1 MIFLNKYPTVKLD
14 NGKRVVNYSSP
25 RPYTFHTG
33 EVLEASKNREDK
45 LFIEELNFLAEL
57 DKVDIILVSSHIL
70 WNIRGMD
77 DLDNKVKLL
86 SKLRHVCWYNK
97 NNRII
102 KSNKF
107 VACG

>member
-33 EVLEASKNREDK
+33 EVLPASKNREDK
-45 LFIEELNFLAEL
+45 LSIKELNFLVEL
-57 DKVDIILVSSHIL
+57 DKVDIILVSSYVL
-70 WNIRGMD
+70 WNIQSMD
-77 DLDNKVKLL
+77 DQDKKVKLL

>member
-1 MIFLNKYPTVKLD
+1 MTLLNKYPTVELN

-45 LFIEELNFLAEL
+45 LFIEELNFLAQL

-70 WNIRGMD
+70 WNILAMD
-77 DLDNKVKLL
+77 DQDEKVKLL

-97 NNRII
+97 SNRVI